1 MNQSHQKT
9 SLPVP
14 ADFSMPAALPHAR
27 SFVESPYQMISGKL
41 SRFLARNVPIKKLTM
56 RNARPLVS
64 FTFDDAAASACS
76 TGALLLEQNNVR
88 GTFYIS
94 GGKCGAASPT
104 GRLATPD
111 QVKALHAKGC
121 EIGCHTYS
129 HMRVASIARDVLARE
144 PELNRSFLQGIIG
157 DIALRNFAYPYGDMS
172 FATKCYLGERFDSWR
187 SHTHGINT
195 GVADL
200 GLLRS
205 FALEQRSIGRQ
216 GIVELIAETVRRK
229 GWLLFAGHDVGEE
242 PSRFGVQPE
251 LLEFALRSAREAGC
265 QLVTVSQALW
275 IMSGASP
282 DERDIVT

>member
-1 MNQSHQKT
+1 MNLSHQKT

-14 ADFSMPAALPHAR
+14 ADFSMPAALPHAW

-41 SRFLARNVPIKKLTM
+41 SRFLARNVPIKKLPM

-76 TGALLLEQNNVR
+76 TGASLLERYQVR

-94 GGKCGAASPT
+94 GGTCGTASPT
-104 GRLATPD
+104 GRLATTD
-111 QVKALHAKGC
+111 QVKALYTSGH
-121 EIGCHTYS
+121 EIGCHTFL
-129 HMRVASIARDVLARE
+129 HTPVVGIGRDALAG
-144 PELNRSFLQGIIG
+144 ELDRNRYFLQGILG

-172 FATKCYLGERFDSWR
+172 FATKRYLGEHFDSCR
-187 SHTHGINT
+187 SHTPGINA

-229 GWLLFAGHDVGEE
+229 GWLIFASHDVGEE

-251 LLEFALRSAREAGC
+251 LLGIALQAARDAGCELATVAQALRM
-265 QLVTVSQALW
+265 V
-275 IMSGASP
+275 SGATP
-282 DERDIVT
+282 NERAS